1 MIIIKISGGL
11 GNQLFKLNKALE
23 INKNYKNLYL
33 DLFSYESDKYKRDYH
48 FYNDL
53 DQLKILSPNQKRLLK
68 DVVEIIKNPL
78 HDNGIYYK
86 HDDNNMLHAYALVMG
101 PENSLYNFGYYLFE
115 INYPKDYP
123 YSPPRLK
130 YLTNNGYTRFHPNL
144 YRTGKVCLSILNTW
158 RGEQWTSCQ
167 TIRSV
172 LLTLVTLFHNKPLLN
187 EPGITERFKDFKK
200 YNKIIEY
207 ENYKTAILS
216 VLNGKI
222 KNSAIEEFKTI
233 INENFEKNKE
243 KIEKQLEE
251 KSKKPKKN
259 VHISIYNNME
269 SVIDYNN
276 VYNNFKEMLNK

>member
-1 MIIIKISGGL
+1 M
-11 GNQLFKLNKALE
+11 NKT
-23 INKNYKNLYL
+23 
-33 DLFSYESDKYKRDYH
+33 
-48 FYNDL
+48 
-53 DQLKILSPNQKRLLK
+53 NQKRLLK

-187 EPGITERFKDFKK
+187 EPGITGRFKDFK
-200 YNKIIEY
+200 N
-207 ENYKTAILS
+207 T
-216 VLNGKI
+216 
-222 KNSAIEEFKTI
+222 
-233 INENFEKNKE
+233 
-243 KIEKQLEE
+243 
-251 KSKKPKKN
+251 
-259 VHISIYNNME
+259 
-269 SVIDYNN
+269 
-276 VYNNFKEMLNK
+276 

>member
-1 MIIIKISGGL
+1 M
-11 GNQLFKLNKALE
+11 NKT
-23 INKNYKNLYL
+23 
-33 DLFSYESDKYKRDYH
+33 
-48 FYNDL
+48 
-53 DQLKILSPNQKRLLK
+53 NQKRLLK

-222 KNSAIEEFKTI
+222 KNPAVEEFKTI

>member
-1 MIIIKISGGL
+1 M
-11 GNQLFKLNKALE
+11 NKT
-23 INKNYKNLYL
+23 
-33 DLFSYESDKYKRDYH
+33 
-48 FYNDL
+48 
-53 DQLKILSPNQKRLLK
+53 NQKRLLK